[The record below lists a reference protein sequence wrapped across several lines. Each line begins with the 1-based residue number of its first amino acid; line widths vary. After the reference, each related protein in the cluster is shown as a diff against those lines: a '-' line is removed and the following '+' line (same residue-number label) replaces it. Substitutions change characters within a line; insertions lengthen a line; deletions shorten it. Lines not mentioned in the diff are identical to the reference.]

1 MIWCI
6 VHSTVCWGYS
16 TLQLG
21 WGGIVEEGGVEG
33 KRVCARPLLVSGR
46 WQGNDH
52 LTFSTKV
59 LQPRISDV
67 SLWVLFWIHAKTG
80 RQCWKRGNWWTPT
93 PLLLCCKKSI
103 FKRPYNMLHGI
114 IIATYGEV
122 HFLLLFIKQF
132 LNSLHQK
139 VQFKLFSDKC
149 TIKLQSNK
157 V

>member
-1 MIWCI
+1 MYLYECFFEYMRKLGDNVERGAIGEHQPHFCYA
-6 VHSTVCWGYS
+6 VRRAYS
-16 TLQLG
+16 RDQ
-21 WGGIVEEGGVEG
+21 
-33 KRVCARPLLVSGR
+33 
-46 WQGNDH
+46 
-52 LTFSTKV
+52 
-59 LQPRISDV
+59 
-67 SLWVLFWIHAKTG
+67 
-80 RQCWKRGNWWTPT
+80 
-93 PLLLCCKKSI
+93 
-103 FKRPYNMLHGI
+103 YNMLHGI